1 MQKEITERE
10 SSMREE
16 NKDTQHEREC
26 FAKRYLK
33 QDKEDI
39 QVERQIDRAWDEC
52 GGIDV
57 IEDD

>member
-1 MQKEITERE
+1 
-10 SSMREE
+10 MREE

-57 IEDD
+57 FEDD